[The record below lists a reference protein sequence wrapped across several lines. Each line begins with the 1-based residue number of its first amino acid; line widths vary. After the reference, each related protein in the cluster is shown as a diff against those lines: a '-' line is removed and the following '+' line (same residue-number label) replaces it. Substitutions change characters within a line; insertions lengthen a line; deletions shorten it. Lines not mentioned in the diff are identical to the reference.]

1 MSWFKEDGLRYD
13 EKGRILRL
21 DQRVAP
27 KLNVGDRFYDVVSE
41 RWATLLRVRPPEEAM
56 GAPFEALYDGCD
68 RFGPFVGTAMHAD
81 IGEVISAQF

>member
-27 KLNVGDRFYDVVSE
+27 KLTPGDRFYDVAAIASGPLWALPCTLISE
-41 RWATLLRVRPPEEAM
+41 R
-56 GAPFEALYDGCD
+56 
-68 RFGPFVGTAMHAD
+68 
-81 IGEVISAQF
+81 